1 MPKGLPVLKRR
12 INSIKATKK
21 VTKAMEMIATTRLKV
36 WKDIMGQTRLYTE
49 ALLAVVR
56 HHLVTKDTKEL
67 PLFSENDAPVSLHV
81 VITSSLGLC
90 GSYNYNIY
98 QYIDKNI
105 PLEDEIVIIGE
116 KGLRHY
122 RRSNRRLKTGH
133 VQLGKMNEADI
144 RHLSKFIIESFK
156 EKQYRNVNVVYT
168 RFINSL
174 QAEPTSLTLLPLAPH
189 DNNDQMGYGPLIE
202 PSAIEVIEALL
213 PFYLNN
219 VLFATLT
226 ESMVS
231 EQSARRTA
239 MEKASD
245 NADDLI
251 EELELV
257 YNKMRQAAITQEIAE
272 IIGGS
277 GQ

>member
-122 RRSNRRLKTGH
+122 RRSNRRIKTGH
-133 VQLGKMNEADI
+133 VQLGKMNETDI

-156 EKQYRNVNVVYT
+156 EKQYRSVNVIYT

-174 QAEPTSLTLLPLAPH
+174 QAEPTSAPRQQRP
-189 DNNDQMGYGPLIE
+189 NGLW
-202 PSAIEVIEALL
+202 SADRTKCHRSHRSAVAILFEQCVIRHIDRINGIRAIGQT
-213 PFYLNN
+213 YSDG
-219 VLFATLT
+219 
-226 ESMVS
+226 ES
-231 EQSARRTA
+231 QR
-239 MEKASD
+239 
-245 NADDLI
+245 
-251 EELELV
+251 
-257 YNKMRQAAITQEIAE
+257 
-272 IIGGS
+272 
-277 GQ
+277 

>member
-1 MPKGLPVLKRR
+1 
-12 INSIKATKK
+12 
-21 VTKAMEMIATTRLKV
+21 
-36 WKDIMGQTRLYTE
+36 
-49 ALLAVVR
+49 
-56 HHLVTKDTKEL
+56 
-67 PLFSENDAPVSLHV
+67 
-81 VITSSLGLC
+81 
-90 GSYNYNIY
+90 
-98 QYIDKNI
+98 
-105 PLEDEIVIIGE
+105 
-116 KGLRHY
+116 
-122 RRSNRRLKTGH
+122 
-133 VQLGKMNEADI
+133 MNETDI

-156 EKQYRNVNVVYT
+156 EKQYRSVNVIYT